1 MKKLLQKTLAVALFA
16 GISLSASAQME
27 GEKSNALAEK
37 IATEAL
43 TELMANTPAG
53 KEPTEKDI
61 VEVLLKKMR
70 AHVAEFK
77 EAGVEDCLKT
87 HGSDKKDACQCV
99 VDKTDLEAMFS
110 LMEKQLADP
119 KADLTEEGKKMQA
132 QTEEN
137 YKACG
142 LDINVEK
149 EAAAKKEAA
158 KKEKK

>member
-70 AHVAEFK
+70 GHVAEFK

-87 HGSDKKDACQCV
+87 HGSDKKDACQWCRR
-99 VDKTDLEAMFS
+99 
-110 LMEKQLADP
+110 
-119 KADLTEEGKKMQA
+119 
-132 QTEEN
+132 
-137 YKACG
+137 
-142 LDINVEK
+142 
-149 EAAAKKEAA
+149 
-158 KKEKK
+158 